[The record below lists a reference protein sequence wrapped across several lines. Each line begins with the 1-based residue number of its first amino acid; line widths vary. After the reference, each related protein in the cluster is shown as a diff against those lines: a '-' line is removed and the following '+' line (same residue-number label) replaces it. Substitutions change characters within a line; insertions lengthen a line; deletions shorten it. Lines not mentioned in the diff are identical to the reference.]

1 MNHTFICQE
10 GLWTGKGFYIDDDGH
25 SIPCESETKTTHQTG
40 TWLHEST
47 MKLSLENN
55 IFEIKN
61 ICEIVPFERDIDYTT
76 WESKT
81 ADIGTLLGQFV
92 IVHDSIFSLCTSR
105 DSAFQGSEIF
115 LKRDDTSYTNRG
127 TLARRRK
134 KVSSWTMELTKIV

>member
-25 SIPCESETKTTHQTG
+25 SIPCESQIRTTHQTEK
-40 TWLHEST
+40 WFHEST
-47 MKLSLENN
+47 MKLSVEEK
-55 IFEIKN
+55 IVEIRN
-61 ICEIVPFERDIDYTT
+61 ICEINPFETDVDYTT

-92 IVHDSIFSLCTSR
+92 IVHDSIFSICTSR

-115 LKRDDTSYTNRG
+115 FKINDTSYKNRG
-127 TLARRRK
+127 TLAKRRK
-134 KVSSWTMELTKIV
+134 KVSSWTMELTKIA